1 MSCSHLGSLLG
12 SPSRRDARARRGVS
26 AATGPNG
33 AVSLPLTPSPARW
46 AGWVRVRGVAGA
58 ACAHPT
64 APSGSPVCA
73 TLPPPPGAPAG
84 GRWWTRPS
92 VPVWALFWGGGAR
105 EGVRFHTTTCMS
117 VFAGEELCE
126 LLARGHASRGLRGA
140 LSYGRPAWCEGGG
153 LELNPPAVRRSNE
166 AVCLWPDPR
175 AGAPLCQP
183 LPRSSSHP
191 ARDSLL
197 VLLSIPLLQPPPSPP
212 TPPLPHHVYWSGN
225 SFLSLT
231 RPDHV
236 ILDSIASYREPACPT
251 RRRAARPSGRAGPTC
266 RRRWRSWVASLH
278 PGDNCWR
285 AWTMAFVVATPVQA
299 GRIPLRLAVDRPWT
313 GEPVRGRLAAAAVRR
328 PAWCHGGGAPLLRR
342 RGSRVGPSVEP
353 PRCQHTSESEP
364 PDYSTGWVP
373 EKVWLAVQLV

>member
-1 MSCSHLGSLLG
+1 MGRVGAGEGRGRGCVRPPHSALGLACLRYPATSPWRSSWWTLVDAPFSACLGSFL
-12 SPSRRDARARRGVS
+12 
-26 AATGPNG
+26 
-33 AVSLPLTPSPARW
+33 
-46 AGWVRVRGVAGA
+46 
-58 ACAHPT
+58 
-64 APSGSPVCA
+64 
-73 TLPPPPGAPAG
+73 
-84 GRWWTRPS
+84 
-92 VPVWALFWGGGAR
+92 GGGAR

-197 VLLSIPLLQPPPSPP
+197 VLLSIPLLHPPPSPP